1 MGELFR
7 RFWLPAKH
15 TEMSEW
21 KRTDDG
27 SVPGKAAIEKA
38 KTYRMERGQAG
49 IFQNRAIHSIAYPAG
64 ARFIRVTGTNLENI
78 ARGRY
83 NSEAGTMV
91 VEKRPNFRGAA

>member
-1 MGELFR
+1 VSLQD
-7 RFWLPAKH
+7 LTSSDPL
-15 TEMSEW
+15 
-21 KRTDDG
+21 
-27 SVPGKAAIEKA
+27 PGKATIEKA

-64 ARFIRVTGTNLENI
+64 GHFIRVTRTNLENL

-83 NSEAGTMV
+83 NSKASTMV